1 MKTDTNTAEVVD
13 LSEYRELQKIQT
25 YIKNTK
31 RPENPRFDASC
42 YQFKLLGDMAY
53 RGDVFR
59 AIYFA
64 LNYGKAKGYRQAKA
78 EQRQAACKE

>member
-1 MKTDTNTAEVVD
+1 MKTGTNTAEVVD

-31 RPENPRFDASC
+31 RPENPRYDALA
-42 YQFKLLGDMAY
+42 YQLELLGDMAY
-53 RGDVFR
+53 SGNIFQ
-59 AIYFA
+59 AIYLAFR
-64 LNYGKAKGYRQAKA
+64 YGKAKGYRQGKA